1 MNFNIY
7 YLNLSKAYEIAMI
20 IDNTV
25 TTTIERERHNSK
37 ENNQSINAGL
47 SGTIPGKHNANLK
60 ANLGGKTINSSTLR
74 EIIEVKTTKSIYLS
88 KVIQKCNAVDTVER
102 LSEGDLIKLNKSQ
115 LFLHNEEEIRQLKML
130 NNGMFNGVTVN
141 EYDINNFI
149 DSVLKDYAYLFRGKI
164 GDKEFVLKI
173 PMNVDNEFENEYNI
187 DDILIGDVSVIGI
200 YKGEVKLSAI
210 KNTFNYF
217 TNQTE
222 NANGQEDDDDDD
234 FVVSD
239 QTQVDNLINNPNNE
253 NKERN
258 LHFIDVIAIVQEINF
273 NEDPPVKESMLKK
286 WLRKIIP
293 WK

>member
-25 TTTIERERHNSK
+25 TTTIEREKHNSK
-37 ENNQSINAGL
+37 EKNKLINAGL
-47 SGTIPGKHNANLK
+47 SGTIPGKHNGNLK

-88 KVIQKCNAVDTVER
+88 KVIQKCNAVDTVEG
-102 LSEGDLIKLNKSQ
+102 LSEGDLIKINKSQ

-130 NNGMFNGVTVN
+130 NNGMFNGVTVD
-141 EYDINNFI
+141 EYDINNLI

-200 YKGEVKLSAI
+200 YKGKVKLSAI

-222 NANGQEDDDDDD
+222 NSTNLQEDDDD

-239 QTQVDNLINNPNNE
+239 QTQVDNMINSPGNE
-253 NKERN
+253 NKERK

-273 NEDPPVKESMLKK
+273 NEEPPVNESKLKK